1 MNFVKEFLKR
11 PAGSAA
17 PRLNLDGIVSQRL
30 PYHMSSIRWHGD
42 SRPSCA
48 VIAVHDVF
56 STGKSWSPFIR
67 SLSQLPV
74 RSSEQQHNSLAH
86 PNNNEVLT
94 TTTPA
99 DVYAVDL
106 RMHGKATALTADL
119 EQSFLLQCAADITAF
134 RAAYVPRGTKLHLV
148 GMGVG
153 AQVCALASLA
163 MPTDVNSLTMLMPS
177 GDSAVTSSSCTLDSV
192 KERLQTL
199 SDVMGEATNWE
210 ELQQLLK
217 KRIPNE
223 WERMLL
229 LQHVVTR
236 TSANDPSSP
245 LFTCQSR
252 AGELV
257 NDGYDL
263 AWPTA
268 KLVAPEGEATPVYS
282 GKATLLHHGLSQ
294 CVSDA
299 LKVNFPTLEAHSVP
313 SFGFLSNGTADVD
326 LAARIGEAM
335 SLVTVAEQPAL
346 GLP

>member
-1 MNFVKEFLKR
+1 MNFMKEFLKR

-42 SRPSCA
+42 SRPACA
-48 VIAVHDVF
+48 VIAVHDVL

-74 RSSEQQHNSLAH
+74 RSSEQDSSSS
-86 PNNNEVLT
+86 NEALT
-94 TTTPA
+94 TTMPA
-99 DVYAVDL
+99 DVFAVDL
-106 RMHGKATALTADL
+106 RMHGKATGLTADL
-119 EQSFLLQCAADITAF
+119 NQSYLLQCAADIAAF
-134 RAAYVPRGTKLHLV
+134 RSAYVPQGTKLHLI

-163 MPTDVNSLTMLMPS
+163 MPTDVHSLTMLMPS

-199 SDVMGEATNWE
+199 SDVMGEAANWE
-210 ELQQLLK
+210 ELQRLLK

-229 LQHVVTR
+229 LQHVMTR
-236 TSANDPSSP
+236 TTADDASGP

-252 AGELV
+252 VGELV
-257 NDGYDL
+257 SNGYDL
-263 AWPTA
+263 AWPAA
-268 KLVAPEGEATPVYS
+268 KLTPTVEGDAVPVYN
-282 GKATLLHHGLSQ
+282 GKATLLHHGISQ
-294 CVSDA
+294 CVGDV
-299 LKVNFPTLEAHSVP
+299 LKVNFPTIEAHSVP

-335 SLVTVAEQPAL
+335 SIVTVAEPAVD
-346 GLP
+346 LP